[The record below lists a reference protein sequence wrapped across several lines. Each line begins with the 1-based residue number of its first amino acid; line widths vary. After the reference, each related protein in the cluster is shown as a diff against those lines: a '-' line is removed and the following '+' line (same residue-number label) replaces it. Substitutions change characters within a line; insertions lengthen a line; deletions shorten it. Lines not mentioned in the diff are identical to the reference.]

1 MALDRS
7 LLARGPAIVSYAG
20 STFYT
25 NADILS
31 RFGPVWNPVT
41 TSMYGQVDKVLGDRV
56 FKLPLR
62 LWGAWENLSVLFP
75 SYAMSPQVGASIFGT
90 TATPL
95 VILARNGDQIT
106 YANAQITKLA
116 NLFLGADSELFAAD
130 VEFTCIIGN
139 SSGSTLFNPE
149 DPNAYYT
156 AVTGQAYT
164 DAAFAKTNYKRVRF
178 TGAWGANAG
187 FTSIIPQRGF
197 QVRWELD
204 VRPLTCDGLG
214 TVDFTVG
221 ENVLQGACKCVPIQ
235 PTIAELE
242 AQVAAQGVPLG
253 TLLSANAA
261 DLTLTGNG
269 GSPIVVLKNAGI
281 TEHGYA
287 FGIEPLR
294 QGEITWTT
302 TRGFTAGVPDAVAS
316 MA

>member
-7 LLARGPAIVSYAG
+7 LLARGPAIVTYGG

-25 NADILS
+25 SADILS
-31 RFGPVWNPVT
+31 RLIPAWNPVT
-41 TSMYGQVDKVLGDRV
+41 TSMYGQVDRVLSDRV
-56 FKLPLR
+56 YKLPLR
-62 LWGAWENLSVLFP
+62 LWGAWEHVSVLFP

-95 VILARNGDQIT
+95 VILARNGDQMT

-116 NLFLGADSELFAAD
+116 NLFLGIDSDLFAAD

-139 SSGSTLFNPE
+139 SSGSTMFDPE
-149 DPNAYYT
+149 DANAYYT
-156 AVTGQAYT
+156 TVTGQTYT
-164 DAAFAKTNYKRVRF
+164 DASFAKTNYKRVRF
-178 TGAWGANAG
+178 TGAWGSIAG
-187 FTSIIPQRGF
+187 FTSVIPQRGF
-197 QVRWELD
+197 QVSWELD

-214 TVDFTVG
+214 TVDFTIG
-221 ENVLQGACKCVPIQ
+221 ENVLQGSCKCVPIQ

-253 TLLSANAA
+253 TLLSNNVA

-269 GSPIVVLKNAGI
+269 GSPVVMLKNAGI

-294 QGEITWTT
+294 RGEITWIT
-302 TRGFTAGVPDAVAS
+302 TRGFIAGVPDAVAS
-316 MA
+316 VT

>member
-7 LLARGPAIVSYAG
+7 LLARGPAIVSYG
-20 STFYT
+20 GNTFYT

-31 RFGPVWNPVT
+31 RFGPLWNPVS
-41 TSMYGQVDKVLGDRV
+41 TSMYGLVDKVLTDRV
-56 FKLPLR
+56 YKLPLR

-90 TATPL
+90 SATPL

-106 YANAQITKLA
+106 YTNTQITKLA
-116 NLFLGADSELFAAD
+116 NLFLGADSDLFAAD

-139 SSGSTLFNPE
+139 SSGSTMFNPE
-149 DPNAYYT
+149 DANAYYST
-156 AVTGQAYT
+156 ATGQAYT
-164 DAAFAKTNYKRVRF
+164 DAPFAKTNYKRIRF
-178 TGAWGANAG
+178 TGAWGSIAG
-187 FTSIIPQRGF
+187 FTSVIPQRGF
-197 QVRWELD
+197 QVSRELD
-204 VRPLTCDGLG
+204 LRPLTCDGFG

-221 ENVLQGACKCVPIQ
+221 ENVFQGSCKCVPIQ

-242 AQVAAQGVPLG
+242 AQVAAQGVPFG
-253 TLLSANAA
+253 TLLSDKVA

-269 GSPIVVLKNAGI
+269 GSPVVVLKNAGI

-302 TRGFTAGVPDAVAS
+302 TRGFTAGLPDAVAS
-316 MA
+316 VA

>member
-1 MALDRS
+1 MALDRT
-7 LLARGPAIVSYAG
+7 LLARGPAIVTYSG
-20 STFYT
+20 RTFYT

-31 RFGPVWNPVT
+31 RFGPVWNPVS
-41 TSMYGQVDKVLGDRV
+41 TSMYGQVDKVLADRIY
-56 FKLPLR
+56 KLPLR

-75 SYAMSPQVGASIFGT
+75 SYAMSPQAGASIFGA

-95 VILARNGDQIT
+95 TILARNGDQIT

-116 NLFLGADSELFAAD
+116 NLFFGADSDLFAAD

-156 AVTGQAYT
+156 TATGQPYA

-178 TGAWGANAG
+178 TGAWGTIAG
-187 FTSIIPQRGF
+187 FMSIIPQRGF
-197 QVRWELD
+197 QVSWELD
-204 VRPLTCDGLG
+204 VQPLTCDGLG

-221 ENVLQGACKCVPIQ
+221 ENILQGTCKCVPIQ
-235 PTIAELE
+235 PTMAQLE
-242 AQVAAQGVPLG
+242 AQVAAQNVPLG
-253 TLLSANAA
+253 TLLGATTA

-269 GSPIVVLKNAGI
+269 GSPVVVLKNAGI

-287 FGIEPLR
+287 FGIGPLR

-302 TRGFTAGVPDAVAS
+302 TRGFSAGAPDAVAS
-316 MA
+316 VA

>member
-41 TSMYGQVDKVLGDRV
+41 TSIYGEVDKVLGDRV

-164 DAAFAKTNYKRVRF
+164 DAAFAKTNYKRARF

-269 GSPIVVLKNAGI
+269 GSPIVVLKNAPNKAAA
-281 TEHGYA
+281 TEFVAYVKSDKGTA
-287 FGIEPLR
+287 VLT
-294 QGEITWTT
+294 QA
-302 TRGFTAGVPDAVAS
+302 GFQSP
-316 MA
+316 